1 MLFSADA
8 FGKFGTLDKE
18 EPWEKEARRYYFN
31 IVGKYGPQVQA
42 VLKKAANLEIQ
53 QICPLHGPVLKES
66 ISRVLKLYQIWSTYE
81 PEAEGVFI
89 AYASLHGNT
98 GKAAQRL
105 AEILKEKGCQEVT
118 VMDLARSDTS
128 EAVECAFR
136 YGKVVL
142 ASASYNAGVVP
153 CMEDL
158 LHHLKG
164 KNYQKRK
171 VGLMENGA
179 WAPCAVRTMKDMLA
193 QMKDISVA
201 ETAVTLRGVLKESD
215 EAALEALAEEM
226 LKL

>member
-1 MLFSADA
+1 M
-8 FGKFGTLDKE
+8 
-18 EPWEKEARRYYFN
+18 
-31 IVGKYGPQVQA
+31 
-42 VLKKAANLEIQ
+42 
-53 QICPLHGPVLKES
+53 
-66 ISRVLKLYQIWSTYE
+66 
-81 PEAEGVFI
+81 
-89 AYASLHGNT
+89 
-98 GKAAQRL
+98 
-105 AEILKEKGCQEVT
+105 
-118 VMDLARSDTS
+118 
-128 EAVECAFR
+128 
-136 YGKVVL
+136 